1 MRLIRIL
8 FGLPWV
14 GQDREGDGEMFR
26 KRGTMLSQGDI
37 QLSQIFDPHYHA
49 GDVYVAKGHHVLR
62 RVCIPGGPQG
72 YVTIQ
77 IPADIRTREQLVRYL
92 VAEHGFRIKDP

>member
-1 MRLIRIL
+1 MLWGS
-8 FGLPWV
+8 FGVVHFWSGLGSSWV
-14 GQDREGDGEMFR
+14 F

-37 QLSQIFDPHYHA
+37 QLSQILDPHYHA